1 MERTIDSRRWWQ
13 VASFAVTLI
22 ALYVFLQDII
32 APQWPA
38 WVLTPSLVFGFY
50 AAMSKIEE
58 GSFARAILAQL
69 ALGAV
74 GFAGVYSL
82 FDIVIHPNWPLW
94 IIAPTVVLGSWFALF
109 FAAGV
114 IDDV

>member
-1 MERTIDSRRWWQ
+1 MERTIDSKRMWQ
-13 VASFAVTLI
+13 VAAFAVPLI

-38 WVLTPSLVFGFY
+38 WVLTPVLVFGFY
-50 AAMSKIEE
+50 VAMSKIEQD
-58 GSFARAILAQL
+58 SFARAILAQL

-82 FDIVIHPNWPLW
+82 FDVMISPDWPLW
-94 IIAPTVVLGSWFALF
+94 IIAPTVVVSGWLGLF
-109 FAAGV
+109 FLAGI